1 MGHGSLPFADKDNMS
16 EIERQDIVAK
26 LPPPISSDG
35 TARTTT
41 LKYCSV
47 NPLAPNDIHI
57 CVCVCRTAQL
67 TSRCCI
73 SNIYS
78 TNILTEYFKHAA
90 HSPFFP
96 LQYAVYFIML
106 SFLVPVIFTF

>member
-1 MGHGSLPFADKDNMS
+1 MGRGSLPFADKDNMS

-47 NPLAPNDIHI
+47 NFLRKEL
-57 CVCVCRTAQL
+57 CRQRNSVL
-67 TSRCCI
+67 
-73 SNIYS
+73 
-78 TNILTEYFKHAA
+78 L
-90 HSPFFP
+90 
-96 LQYAVYFIML
+96 
-106 SFLVPVIFTF
+106 